1 MKSFEDYIK
10 DVEKTLD
17 KLHIID
23 PTSPD
28 VFKLILPIHPDDV
41 ESMLRQKVIANN
53 QLRTDLLKKKTAKR
67 TVPPVNR

>member
-10 DVEKTLD
+10 DVERTLD
-17 KLHIID
+17 QLHMID

-41 ESMLRQKVIANN
+41 ESIERQKLIAKI
-53 QLRTDLLKKKTAKR
+53 QKRTASLKKSTAKS
-67 TVPPVNR
+67 TTPPVNR